1 MSTASDIV
9 DGISRLI
16 QALDELFK
24 TQTVEALV
32 DLVRQLGIGGPVK
45 QGLQALGTVLGKL
58 VEWIAKLEKVAAI
71 PKMLEALD
79 PSLQQAQSLAESSED
94 DLRQAG
100 LDALV
105 PLTKAARAMLDVMN
119 KVRKGA
125 EAILR
130 GLLPP
135 EALARL
141 RQSVV
146 DFAATLKSYEER
158 LVTEPPKKA
167 VTPGKTS
174 TAGTL
179 KPALAGGTS

>member
-1 MSTASDIV
+1 MSNASDIV
-9 DGISRLI
+9 NAISRLI

-45 QGLQALGTVLGKL
+45 VGLQALGTVLGKL

-71 PKMLEALD
+71 PKLLESLD
-79 PSLQQAQSLAESSED
+79 PTLEQVQGLATTSED

-100 LDALV
+100 LDALA
-105 PLTKAARAMLDVMN
+105 PLTKAARSMLEVMN

-125 EAILR
+125 EAILK

-135 EALARL
+135 EALAGL

-146 DFAATLKSYEER
+146 DFAATLKSYEQR
-158 LVTEPPKKA
+158 LVA
-167 VTPGKTS
+167 
-174 TAGTL
+174 
-179 KPALAGGTS
+179 KPAPKPVLAGATS

>member
-1 MSTASDIV
+1 MSNASDIV

-45 QGLQALGTVLGKL
+45 VGLQALGTVLGKL

-71 PKMLEALD
+71 PKLLEALD
-79 PSLQQAQSLAESSED
+79 PTLEQVQGLATTSED

-100 LDALV
+100 LAALT
-105 PLTKAARAMLDVMN
+105 PLTSAARAMLDVMN

-146 DFAATLKSYEER
+146 DFAATLKSYEQR
-158 LVTEPPKKA
+158 LVAKGAPKP
-167 VTPGKTS
+167 V
-174 TAGTL
+174 
-179 KPALAGGTS
+179 LAGATS

>member
-1 MSTASDIV
+1 MSTTSDIV

-16 QALDELFK
+16 DALDELFK
-24 TQTVEALV
+24 TQTVQALV
-32 DLVRQLGIGGPVK
+32 DLVRQLGIGGPVRT
-45 QGLQALGTVLGKL
+45 GLQALGTVLNQL
-58 VEWIAKLEKVAAI
+58 VEWIIKLEKVAAI

-79 PSLQQAQSLAESSED
+79 PTLAQVQDLAETSED
-94 DLRQAG
+94 NLRQAG

-105 PLTKAARAMLDVMN
+105 PLTNAARAMFDVMN

-125 EAILR
+125 EAILK

-141 RQSVV
+141 RQSVL

-158 LVTEPPKKA
+158 LVTEPAKKA
-167 VTPGKTS
+167 LTPGTP
-174 TAGTL
+174 
-179 KPALAGGTS
+179 KPALAVATP

>member
-1 MSTASDIV
+1 MSTTSDIV

-24 TQTVEALV
+24 TQTIEALV
-32 DLVRQLGIGGPVK
+32 DLVRQLGIGGPVR
-45 QGLQALGTVLGKL
+45 QGLQALGTVLGHL
-58 VEWIAKLEKVAAI
+58 VEWIARLEKVAAI

-79 PSLQQAQSLAESSED
+79 PTLEQVQGLATTSED

-100 LDALV
+100 LDALA
-105 PLTKAARAMLDVMN
+105 PLTQAARAMFDVMD

-125 EAILR
+125 EKVLK
-130 GLLPP
+130 GLLPQ

-158 LVTEPPKKA
+158 LVAEPAKKA
-167 VTPGKTS
+167 LTPGKS
-174 TAGTL
+174 TPGSV
-179 KPALAGGTS
+179 LAGATS

>member
-1 MSTASDIV
+1 MSNASDIV

-24 TQTVEALV
+24 TQTFEALV
-32 DLVRQLGIGGPVK
+32 DLVRQLGIGGPVRT
-45 QGLQALGTVLGKL
+45 GLQAIGTVLGQL

-71 PKMLEALD
+71 PKLLESLD
-79 PSLQQAQSLAESSED
+79 PTLEQVQGIATTSED
-94 DLRQAG
+94 NLRQAG

-105 PLTKAARAMLDVMN
+105 PLTNAARAMLDVMN

-125 EAILR
+125 EAILK

-146 DFAATLKSYEER
+146 DFAATLKSYEQR
-158 LVTEPPKKA
+158 LVAKGA
-167 VTPGKTS
+167 S
-174 TAGTL
+174 Q
-179 KPALAGGTS
+179 PALVGATS